1 MWIPPWDVAVEV
13 DILCCNTTSATR
25 FSVAIKHD
33 LSVAS
38 ESIARNGGFRQF
50 RVSTKLR
57 SAPRLTSSR
66 CIAYDYSGWRTYGIT
81 EDSTDSSYIRQG
93 FSQETS
99 AIMNMA
105 LCILHGANLL
115 QRLSGETIASSV
127 FLVNLL
133 RHKALKGNTP
143 YYRMFGTVRAFI
155 FRASSSAECLFK
167 SKDM

>member
-1 MWIPPWDVAVEV
+1 MEEV
-13 DILCCNTTSATR
+13 DILCCKTISATPILSNPM
-25 FSVAIKHD
+25 FD

-38 ESIARNGGFRQF
+38 ESIARDRGFRQF
-50 RVSTKLR
+50 RVSTKFR
-57 SAPRLTSSR
+57 SAPRSTSSR
-66 CIAYDYSGWRTYGIT
+66 CIASDYSGWRTYGIT

-143 YYRMFGTVRAFI
+143 YYRMFGTARAFI
-155 FRASSSAECLFK
+155 FRASSSAEYLFK